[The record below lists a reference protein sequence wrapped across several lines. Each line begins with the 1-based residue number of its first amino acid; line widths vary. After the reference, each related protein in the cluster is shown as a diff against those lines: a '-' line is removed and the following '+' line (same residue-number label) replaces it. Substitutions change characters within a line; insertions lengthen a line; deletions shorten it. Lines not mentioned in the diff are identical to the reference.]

1 MSELISARQNI
12 DMRASQSEQHLD
24 KLNLAK
30 VIEVGNRNKVLEIPC
45 YSRQDDF
52 EFYEMHK

>member
-12 DMRASQSEQHLD
+12 DMRAGQSEQHLD

-30 VIEVGNRNKVLEIPC
+30 VIEVGNKNKVLELP
-45 YSRQDDF
+45 YFSRQNNF
-52 EFYEMHK
+52 KFYEMHK